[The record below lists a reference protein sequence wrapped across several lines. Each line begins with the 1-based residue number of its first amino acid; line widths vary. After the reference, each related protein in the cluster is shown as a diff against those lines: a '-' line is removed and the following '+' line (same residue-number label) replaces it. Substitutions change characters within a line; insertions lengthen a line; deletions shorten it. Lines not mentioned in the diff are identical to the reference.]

1 MAIEPLGSAMSYTM
15 QQAVKPVE
23 VSANAAEAREGQ
35 PVEAN
40 AAQVDAKTIALAKSQ
55 ESDAE
60 GKDAQGGQEQD
71 KKKQQQPPVNNDTI
85 KKAMDELAK
94 KQANYATQFG
104 IHEKTNRFRQIT
116 QRVQIISAFKICGN
130 NKIQVYKDHFWR
142 NNSSIARH
150 FWDRMILHHTI
161 PLHIHKKDVQLI
173 YCVFIFFTIIFK
185 HFRKSLYHV

>member
-94 KQANYATQFG
+94 KQANYSTQFG
-104 IHEKTNRFRQIT
+104 IHEKTNRIT
-116 QRVQIISAFKICGN
+116 VKIIDK
-130 NKIQVYKDHFWR
+130 KTKEVVKELPPEKTLDM
-142 NNSSIARH
+142 IAKM
-150 FWDRMILHHTI
+150 WEYAG
-161 PLHIHKKDVQLI
+161 LI
-173 YCVFIFFTIIFK
+173 VDEK
-185 HFRKSLYHV
+185 R